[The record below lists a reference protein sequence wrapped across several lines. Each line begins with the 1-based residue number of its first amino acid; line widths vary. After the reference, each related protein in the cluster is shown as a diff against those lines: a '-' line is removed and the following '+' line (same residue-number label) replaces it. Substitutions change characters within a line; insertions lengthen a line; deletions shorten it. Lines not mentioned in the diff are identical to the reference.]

1 MLFSV
6 LVLLGVGLSFAGW
19 RIRPTSRTLV
29 VAGAASGFMG
39 SITSIGGPPMAIVYQ
54 HESGDRVRASL
65 ANFFVF
71 GAAMS
76 LAMLAAAG
84 EIHADDVRRAMILL
98 PAMLLGFV
106 ASRWAARW
114 LDGDD
119 LRKWLLG
126 FSAVTS
132 SIVLVTALV

>member
-1 MLFSV
+1 
-6 LVLLGVGLSFAGW
+6 
-19 RIRPTSRTLV
+19 
-29 VAGAASGFMG
+29 
-39 SITSIGGPPMAIVYQ
+39 MAIVYQ

-84 EIHADDVRRAMILL
+84 EIHAEDVRRAMILL

-114 LDGDD
+114 LDGGD